1 MYRPDAEME
10 DFTAR
15 RGYSPAFIRKV
26 HEKRRKER
34 LARVEADRLAKRQL
48 AVEDREARK
57 LTARDR
63 KLLSQEPCANADSD
77 ALFAMPAPGWVK
89 DIVAHVCKAHG
100 VSISLLLGERRSKAI
115 VTARHEAF
123 YLCRKAQGRLRPSL
137 PIVGRWFGRDH
148 TGIMHGVAR
157 HAALNGLPNLTDYD
171 IDRRDMTVKAYVA
184 RERGQTEVSA

>member
-115 VTARHEAF
+115 VAAIWAR
-123 YLCRKAQGRLRPSL
+123 LDSRKDGTRQRSICR
-137 PIVGRWFGRDH
+137 
-148 TGIMHGVAR
+148 
-157 HAALNGLPNLTDYD
+157 AAG
-171 IDRRDMTVKAYVA
+171 M
-184 RERGQTEVSA
+184 VSAMTAVMRIKASRTGGTQSAA